1 VVNNGRE
8 YLLINS
14 EEYGGI
20 VLSENRLVIDQNEML
35 GGAGVGFF
43 YTAV

>member
-35 GGAGVGFF
+35 GGAGVDFF